1 MTIEQAATGQLETAI
16 ELWFHDKDPVSI
28 HTLAVAAEGMLTTIA
43 RNRGVKLHSNAMNYL
58 ASTPKN
64 FQKFMRNPQNFFKHG
79 NPKLEWD
86 AYHPEQGETFLA
98 SAVGSYM
105 QLFTEP
111 RPLIVMFALWIGGE
125 QPTGGTSSDSI
136 KSVLIK
142 CAQVR
147 QLPGMTKKR
156 FFDLF
161 FARITEIS
169 AAEEE

>member
-1 MTIEQAATGQLETAI
+1 MRLEQAATSQLETAI

-43 RNRGVKLHSNAMNYL
+43 RDRGVKLHSNAMAYL
-58 ASTPKN
+58 ASKPKN

-86 AYHPEQGETFLA
+86 FYHPEQGETFLA

-105 QLFTEP
+105 QLFAEP
-111 RPLIVMFALWIGGE
+111 RPLILMFALWIGGE
-125 QPTGGTSSDSI
+125 QPTVETLSDSI
-136 KSVLIK
+136 KSVMIK

-156 FFDLF
+156 FLDLF
-161 FARITEIS
+161 SARIGEII
-169 AAEEE
+169 ALDE

>member
-43 RNRGVKLHSNAMNYL
+43 RDRDIKLHGDAVAYL
-58 ASTPKN
+58 ASKPKK
-64 FQKFMRNPQNFFKHG
+64 FQDFMRNPQNFFKHG
-79 NPKLEWD
+79 NPKLKWEL
-86 AYHPEQGETFLA
+86 YPPEQGEIFLA

-105 QLFTEP
+105 QLFAEP
-111 RPLIVMFALWIGGE
+111 RPLIVLFALWIGSDD
-125 QPTGGTSSDSI
+125 PTDEESLDSI

-147 QLPGMTKKR
+147 RLPEMTKKR
-156 FFDLF
+156 FLDSFL
-161 FARITEIS
+161 AAITEII
-169 AAEEE
+169 AMGE